1 MIENSKIIKV
11 TNRSNGRVGYTIPD
25 LNNLHR
31 SFIAGETKEV
41 SMEELRKLSWIAG
54 GKVLLD
60 KYLIIEDQD
69 AIREIMGEVEPE
81 YYYTE
86 EDVVNLLTNGTL
98 EQLQD
103 CLDFASEGVIELV
116 KNMAVKLPVNSVA
129 MRQEILKK
137 TGFNVDKAIMV
148 NEESAEDAQPEE
160 EKSGRRA
167 APINASANTTAVAS
181 GRRAAAPETSKYKN
195 ITFK

>member
-69 AIREIMGEVEPE
+69 AIKEIMGEVEPE

-167 APINASANTTAVAS
+167 APINASANTAAVTS
-181 GRRAAAPETSKYKN
+181 GRRTAAPETSKYKN